1 MRKLILKM
9 SVTID
14 GFVGGPN
21 GELDWIF
28 KTLGEDATA
37 WTVDQLWQA
46 GAQLMGRTFHD
57 MAAYWPSST
66 EAFAAPM
73 NDISKIVF
81 SRKGFT
87 PSPRGD
93 VTVGFDDA
101 VRLRRADGS
110 NTAST
115 LPPSAKTWAEAIVA
129 SGDMTQEVMKL
140 KKAIREGSDRT
151 WGRRFRAESRADGA
165 HRRILV
171 SHSSRGFG
179 TRAAA
184 FLTAAEPALS
194 QARQRYGVSIWCSCT
209 RVSAIGSWV
218 IRQSRERT
226 KRNYERCG
234 GVTFRGMR
242 A

>member
-46 GAQLMGRTFHD
+46 GAHLMGRRTFHD

-73 NDISKIVF
+73 NDIPKIVF

-87 PSPRGD
+87 PSQRGD

-140 KKAIREGSDRT
+140 KKQSGKDLIAHG
-151 WGRRFRAESRADGA
+151 GA
-165 HRRILV
+165 GFAQSLAQTGLIDEFWFLTHPVALGHGLPLFSLLPNPLYLKLV
-171 SHSSRGFG
+171 SVTAFRSGAVAHVYQRS
-179 TRAAA
+179 AA
-184 FLTAAEPALS
+184 
-194 QARQRYGVSIWCSCT
+194 G
-209 RVSAIGSWV
+209 
-218 IRQSRERT
+218 
-226 KRNYERCG
+226 
-234 GVTFRGMR
+234 
-242 A
+242 